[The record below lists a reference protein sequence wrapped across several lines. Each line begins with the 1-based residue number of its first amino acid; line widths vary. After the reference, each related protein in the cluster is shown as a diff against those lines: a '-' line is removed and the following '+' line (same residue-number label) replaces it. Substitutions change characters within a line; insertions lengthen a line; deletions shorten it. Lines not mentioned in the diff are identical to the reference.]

1 MKKIFVSAG
10 LVALGAAG
18 LHADDTYAPD
28 VTAMDATKIWSVS
41 GTLRGFYDDNY
52 TTSHS
57 DSSGKRASWGFE
69 FSPSLNLLVPLQ
81 QTELGLRYTYGLYYY
96 QDRQNQGSN
105 PIDQSHEADLWIDHS
120 FTERWE
126 GKVQDDFSVSQEPQ
140 LSSTPTA
147 EPYRVEGNNIQNLG
161 TVSIHTDWS
170 MLFSTDL
177 AYENHFVQYQ
187 NRGTSLLGLLDG
199 TQQASLAGFL
209 DQLDH
214 SVFLNL
220 NYQFEPDL
228 TFLVGD
234 QFELNRYTANE
245 PIGIGPGGV
254 FNSGNLDSYSEI
266 AYVGGTYAA
275 TENLSATVEAGIQYT
290 VNNDLPSF
298 DGQSSDSLQPYAQVA
313 VTYTYLP
320 GSYVQAGFT
329 QSETSSDTP
338 DPGKTTSTLTTYQEA
353 SVLYASINH
362 KITPLLLASIVGHYQ
377 YATYHGGANDGSSQN
392 MYDLGFNL
400 GYTINDHLSVEIG
413 YNFDYVT
420 AAAGLQSYARN
431 REYIGITGT
440 Y

>member
-10 LVALGAAG
+10 LLAIGAAG

-28 VTAMDATKIWSVS
+28 VTAMDASKIWSVS

-69 FSPSLNLLVPLQ
+69 FSPSIDLLVPLQ

-96 QDRQNQGSN
+96 QDRQNQGAD

-147 EPYRVEGNNIQNLG
+147 LPYRVEGNNIQNVG
-161 TVSIHTDWS
+161 TVSVHTDWS
-170 MLFSTDL
+170 MLFSTDV
-177 AYENHFVQYQ
+177 AYESHFVQYQ
-187 NRGTSLLGLLDG
+187 NRGTSLLGLLSG

-214 SVFLNL
+214 SAFVNL
-220 NYQFEPDL
+220 NYQYDPDL
-228 TFLVGD
+228 TFLVGY

-245 PIGIGPGGV
+245 PIGLSPGGV
-254 FNSGNLDSYSEI
+254 FNSGNLDSYSHI
-266 AYVGGTYAA
+266 VYVGGTYAA
-275 TENLSATVEAGIQYT
+275 TENLTGTIEAGIQYT
-290 VNNDLPSF
+290 VNDNLPAF
-298 DGQSSDSLQPYAQVA
+298 DGQTEDSLQPYAQVA

-320 GSYVQAGFT
+320 GSYAQAGFT
-329 QSETSSDTP
+329 QSESSSDTP
-338 DPGKTTSTLTTYQEA
+338 DPGTKSNTLTTYQEA

-362 KITPLLLASIVGHYQ
+362 KITPFLLASAIGHLQ
-377 YATYHGGANDGSSQN
+377 YATYNGGASNGSSQVL
-392 MYDLGFNL
+392 YDLGLNL
-400 GYTINDHLSVEIG
+400 SYSINEHLSVEIG